1 MQRFTYLIIFVIALL
16 IFKAFFLDEYLE
28 ERAASEGNASVET
41 VQQDEPAPI
50 VPAPVVQTVEHEK
63 NVSKI
68 PASEK
73 EKMPLDKL
81 GDSLTKHINL

>member
-28 ERAASEGNASVET
+28 ERAASESNASVET
-41 VQQDEPAPI
+41 VQQDTSAPIKPEPA
-50 VPAPVVQTVEHEK
+50 VHTVEHEK
-63 NVSKI
+63 NVSKL
-68 PASEK
+68 PGSEK